1 MDLYLEKINKRYG
14 KTPVLNDINL
24 SLKDGELLTIL
35 GPSGSGKTTLLRIIA
50 GLERPNKGK
59 IVISGQIANNPDIL
73 IPPQRRDIGMIFQNL
88 ALWPHMTVYENI
100 SLGLRNRKK
109 KINNND
115 INKIVFQ
122 VVERFG
128 IKRYLDRYPT
138 TLSMGERQ
146 RVALARAL
154 VLDPGLLLLDEPF
167 SHLDWNLKDEFL
179 DLIKSLNTTIIY
191 VTHQVFDILRLNSKV
206 ALLIDGKLEAIGKP
220 EELINTTSSKA
231 KDFLRCLSL
240 YKDRN
245 FNS

>member
-115 INKIVFQ
+115 INNYQMNKWATNGS
-122 VVERFG
+122 R
-128 IKRYLDRYPT
+128 
-138 TLSMGERQ
+138 
-146 RVALARAL
+146 
-154 VLDPGLLLLDEPF
+154 
-167 SHLDWNLKDEFL
+167 W
-179 DLIKSLNTTIIY
+179 
-191 VTHQVFDILRLNSKV
+191 KV
-206 ALLIDGKLEAIGKP
+206 
-220 EELINTTSSKA
+220 
-231 KDFLRCLSL
+231 
-240 YKDRN
+240 
-245 FNS
+245 